1 MMLALQMH
9 RSLPR
14 HLAGRAVGGRLPGIL
29 SGYAAPLRLVT
40 IDPPVV
46 ERPGW
51 ARLRTRLSG
60 VCGSDLGALS
70 GRTSRYF
77 SGLVSLPFVP
87 GHEVVA
93 DLLEDC
99 DDLPAGT
106 RVVIDP
112 VLGCAARGIDPC
124 EACRI
129 GATNRCRQVTVG
141 HLAPG
146 LQTGFCR
153 DTGGGWGETLTAHR
167 SQLHPVPESLTDEQA
182 ILIEPIACAV
192 HTALRARVADGDRVL
207 VSGAGSVGLL
217 TTLALRR
224 LSGASEIVVVAK
236 HAHQRELALELGA
249 TEVVTPGET
258 LRRLRRS
265 TGAFAVTPEFSA
277 PYLLGGVDVAID
289 AVGSKSSV
297 ETALNTTRAGGRVV
311 LSGMP
316 AAADLSAAWF
326 RELEVLGSYASAQTE
341 PGARG
346 AFDIA
351 LDLATDLVTGPAV
364 ARLAKGVTSYPLHRW
379 REALDHAHGAG
390 RLGTV
395 KVAFDPRRSSSS
407 TQGGTRP

>member
-1 MMLALQMH
+1 MMLALQMY

-14 HLAGRAVGGRLPGIL
+14 HLAGRAVGDRLPGIL

-40 IDPPVV
+40 IDEPKA

-51 ARLRTRLSG
+51 ARLKTRLSG

-77 SGLVSLPFVP
+77 SGVVSMPFVP

-93 DLLEDC
+93 DLLDDC
-99 DDLPAGT
+99 EDLPAGT

-112 VLGCAARGIDPC
+112 VLTCTTRGVEPCQACAAGL
-124 EACRI
+124 
-129 GATNRCRQVTVG
+129 TNRCSRITVG
-141 HLAPG
+141 HLSPG
-146 LQTGFCR
+146 LQTGFCT
-153 DTGGGWGETLTAHR
+153 DTGGGWGEVLVAHR
-167 SQLHPVPESLTDEQA
+167 SQLHVVPEGISDEQA

-192 HTALRARVADGDRVL
+192 HTALRARVEDNARVL

-217 TTLALRR
+217 TTLALRS
-224 LSGASEIVVVAK
+224 LTAAGEITVVAK
-236 HAHQRELALELGA
+236 HAHQRELALLLGA
-249 TEVVTPGET
+249 TEVVGPGEV

-277 PYLLGGVDVAID
+277 PYLLGGVDIAID
-289 AVGSKSSV
+289 AVGSLGSL
-297 ETALNTTRAGGRVV
+297 ETALHTTRAGGRVV

-326 RELEVLGSYASAQTE
+326 RELEVVGSYSSARIE
-341 PGARG
+341 PGGRS

-351 LDLATDLVTGPAV
+351 TELVAGDAV
-364 ARLAKGVTSYPLHRW
+364 SQLAKGVASYPLHRW

-390 RLGTV
+390 RLGSV
-395 KVAFDPRRSSSS
+395 KVAFDPSRK
-407 TQGGTRP
+407 G

>member
-1 MMLALQMH
+1 MMLALQMY

-14 HLAGRAVGGRLPGIL
+14 HLAGRAVGDRLPGIL

-40 IDPPVV
+40 IDEPKV

-51 ARLRTRLSG
+51 ARLKTRLSG

-77 SGLVSLPFVP
+77 SGLVSMPFVP

-93 DLLEDC
+93 DLLDDCED
-99 DDLPAGT
+99 LKAGT

-112 VLGCAARGIDPC
+112 VLTCAARGVDPC
-124 EACRI
+124 DSCAA
-129 GATNRCRQVTVG
+129 GLTNRCSRITVG
-141 HLAPG
+141 HLSPG
-146 LQTGFCR
+146 LQTGFCS
-153 DTGGGWGETLTAHR
+153 DTGGGWGETLVAHR
-167 SQLHPVPESLTDEQA
+167 SQLHVVPEGLSDEQA

-192 HTALRARVADGDRVL
+192 HTALRARVEDNARVL

-217 TTLALRR
+217 TTLALRS
-224 LSGASEIVVVAK
+224 LTDAGEITVVAK
-236 HAHQRELALELGA
+236 HAHQRELALLLGA
-249 TEVVTPGET
+249 TEVVGPGEV

-277 PYLLGGVDVAID
+277 PYLLGGVDIAID
-289 AVGSKSSV
+289 AVGSKGSL

-326 RELEVLGSYASAQTE
+326 RELEVVGSYSSARTE
-341 PGARG
+341 PGGRS

-351 LDLATDLVTGPAV
+351 TELVAGDAV
-364 ARLAKGVTSYPLHRW
+364 SQLAKGVASYPLHRW

-390 RLGTV
+390 RLGTI
-395 KVAFDPRRSSSS
+395 KVAFEPSRK
-407 TQGGTRP
+407 G

>member
-1 MMLALQMH
+1 MMLALQMY

-14 HLAGRAVGGRLPGIL
+14 HLAGRAVGDRLPGIL

-40 IDPPVV
+40 IEEPSVD
-46 ERPGW
+46 RPGW

-77 SGLVSLPFVP
+77 SGLVSMPFVP

-93 DLLEDC
+93 DLLDDC

-112 VLGCAARGIDPC
+112 VLTCEARGVEPCDACAAGL
-124 EACRI
+124 
-129 GATNRCRQVTVG
+129 TNRCSRITVG
-141 HLAPG
+141 HLSPG
-146 LQTGFCR
+146 LQTGFCA

-167 SQLHPVPESLTDEQA
+167 SQLHPVPEGLSDEQA

-192 HTALRARVADGDRVL
+192 HTALRAGVEDNARVL

-217 TTLALRR
+217 TTLALRS
-224 LSGASEIVVVAK
+224 LTAAGEITVVAK
-236 HAHQRELALELGA
+236 YAHQRELALQLGA
-249 TEVVTPGET
+249 TEVVSPGEV

-277 PYLLGGVDVAID
+277 PYLLGGVDIAID
-289 AVGSKSSV
+289 AVGSKGSL

-316 AAADLSAAWF
+316 ASADLSAAWF
-326 RELEVLGSYASAQTE
+326 RELEVVGSYSSAREE
-341 PGARG
+341 PGGRS
-346 AFDIA
+346 AF
-351 LDLATDLVTGPAV
+351 DLATDLVAGDVV
-364 ARLAKGVTSYPLHRW
+364 AQLAKGVASYPLHRW

-390 RLGTV
+390 RLGSI
-395 KVAFDPRRSSSS
+395 KVAFDPRR
-407 TQGGTRP
+407 QGGNRS